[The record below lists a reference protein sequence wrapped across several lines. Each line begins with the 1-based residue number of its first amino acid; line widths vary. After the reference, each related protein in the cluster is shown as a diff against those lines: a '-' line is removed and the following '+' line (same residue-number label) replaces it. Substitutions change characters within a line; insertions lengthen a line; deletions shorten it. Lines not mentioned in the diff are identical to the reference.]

1 MSAPSILKGSGMRA
15 RALVGLELFTGVAAL
30 AGGTLLM
37 LKPDGSLLQAKMS
50 ALTESPFHD
59 WFPPGTLLAA
69 LVGGGFAATGL
80 WQAWRGALATEL
92 SLAAG
97 LGLIAF
103 EAVELAWIGFQPLE
117 AAFRQIK
124 NPEHAPSA
132 PSTTGPTTRSG
143 STPCTRWPP

>member
-50 ALTESPFHD
+50 ALSESPFHD

-117 AAFRQIK
+117 AAFSLVGVTVAALAWRERQRTRPA
-124 NPEHAPSA
+124 NPQL
-132 PSTTGPTTRSG
+132 
-143 STPCTRWPP
+143 PPG